1 LVTAASSGS
10 NVSLRQLTIV
20 GEEAMILAEEEA
32 RALLDG
38 YSNAIVRSYAA
49 AGLLTAALDELTA
62 DVPRAVAIEALKQAL
77 LTLDAL
83 PS

>member
-1 LVTAASSGS
+1 LGAAASSGS
-10 NVSLRQLTIV
+10 NVSLRQLTIA
-20 GEEAMILAEEEA
+20 GEEAMILAEAEA

-38 YSNAIVRSYAA
+38 HSNAIVRSYAA

-62 DVPRAVAIEALKQAL
+62 DVPREVAIEALKQAL
-77 LTLDAL
+77 LTLDGL